1 MGTKRHEG
9 VNLIIAAVPRAGV
22 NCDGERNGPAGRS
35 LQCDSC
41 WTSQLT
47 AQETA
52 CLEAQPR
59 RRETELP
66 QEARFLTRFPT
77 GASTFDAVRV
87 CLEIR
92 TLDAKTL
99 RRRERRR

>member
-1 MGTKRHEG
+1 
-9 VNLIIAAVPRAGV
+9 
-22 NCDGERNGPAGRS
+22 GPAGRS

-99 RRRERRR
+99 RRRERRREKPCLVVVFSLRTSASLRLCVESGN